1 MFRAGLL
8 EAAGLL
14 VALLGAPSLFAQ
26 CSGGSCAAAGGC
38 ASCSTAGG
46 CAPCR
51 GTCPPPVIH
60 YYEGPPKLKFKKAC
74 PRPVCD
80 PCTLEHYGYYQT
92 CWAPWPFP
100 PDWSHCPV
108 PPPGAVLPLP
118 AVPPFTP
125 RTRLP
130 DRVPGTGVPGT
141 PRTPGRESP
150 PAKKK
155 SDSDLPA
162 PKPLDDKPMV
172 RLLD

>member
-1 MFRAGLL
+1 MTRMFRVGTLEVAGLR
-8 EAAGLL
+8 
-14 VALLGAPSLFAQ
+14 VALLGAPWLFAQ
-26 CSGGSCAAAGGC
+26 CSGGGC
-38 ASCSTAGG
+38 ASCGTVPA

-51 GTCPPPVIH
+51 GKCPPPVIH
-60 YYEGPPKLKFKKAC
+60 YFEGPPRLKFRKAC

-80 PCTLEHYGYYQT
+80 PCYLEHYGYYQT

-100 PDWSHCPV
+100 PDWSHCSV

-130 DRVPGTGVPGT
+130 DRIPGGAGTPGT
-141 PRTPGRESP
+141 PDTERP

-162 PKPLDDKPMV
+162 PRPLDEKPMV